1 LSTGAWLK
9 KKEQGQPGLDEGL
22 PFSYFSPMS
31 NHLAI
36 MAFFLA
42 TVTLQAEPS
51 KDVKSFEAATD
62 TMSKEEVRAYMG
74 RGPDEALTPHL
85 WRYRG
90 SWTNSETLETF
101 NTVDLAFGMLTNS
114 HKYGVMR
121 YTWDNTTPN
130 SDTLP

>member
-1 LSTGAWLK
+1 MSSFFAIISCLLGA
-9 KKEQGQPGLDEGL
+9 
-22 PFSYFSPMS
+22 
-31 NHLAI
+31 
-36 MAFFLA
+36 
-42 TVTLQAEPS
+42 VTLAAEPA
-51 KDVKSFEAATD
+51 KDVKAFEAATD
-62 TMSKEEVRAYMG
+62 TMSQAEVREYMG

-121 YTWDNTTPN
+121 YTWDNTSPN
-130 SDTLP
+130 PDGLP

>member
-1 LSTGAWLK
+1 
-9 KKEQGQPGLDEGL
+9 
-22 PFSYFSPMS
+22 MS

-42 TVTLQAEPS
+42 TVTLQTEPS
-51 KDVKSFEAATD
+51 KDIKSFEAATD
-62 TMSKEEVRAYMG
+62 TMSKEEVREYMG

-121 YTWDNTTPN
+121 YTWDNTSPN
-130 SDTLP
+130 PDNLP